1 MTVVCIIL
9 VLIILALIIFQPSD
23 LISDQA
29 VVILIIAMLMI
40 LSILLAAS
48 YKIFFVDKV
57 KRLVTGQIK
66 ITPEDFLKLRKR
78 RDIPSFKGVYVLHN
92 KSKHKYYV
100 GQAVNVAGRVTSHF
114 TGKGNGDVYA
124 DWKYGNKFTIMMI
137 PLKGS
142 GKKDLNELERCA
154 IKKYHAYSKGYN
166 KTQGNS

>member
-1 MTVVCIIL
+1 MAIVCIIL
-9 VLIILALIIFQPSD
+9 VIAILALAIFQPSD
-23 LISDQA
+23 LIGEQT
-29 VVILIIAMLMI
+29 VVIIIIIALMI
-40 LSILLAAS
+40 LSVLLTMSSKIL
-48 YKIFFVDKV
+48 FEDRV
-57 KRLVTGQIK
+57 KRLTTGQIK
-66 ITPEDFLKLRKR
+66 ISPEEFLKLRKK

-124 DWKYGNKFTIMMI
+124 DWKYGNKFTITMI

-166 KTQGNS
+166 KTQGNN